1 MSTIERGIGGVGS
14 WLDERLRGAGFLK
27 RTFNKVFPD
36 HWSFMLGEIA
46 LYSFIVLLLSGT
58 FLTLFFKPSMTE
70 VVYEGSYVPLRGV
83 HMSEAYA
90 STLDLSFDVR
100 GGLLMRQIHHW
111 AALLF
116 VAAMVV
122 HSMRAFF
129 TGAFRKPRELNW
141 LLGVGLLTL
150 GFGAGFTGYSLPDD
164 LLSGTGLRI
173 IEGILLSIPLVGTY
187 LSFFLFGGEFPGDD
201 LIPRLYIIHVLLI
214 PGIIIAL
221 ITLHIFLV
229 VVQKHSQWPGLGRTQ
244 HNVVGYKFFPIYM
257 SKAGGFFFV
266 VFGVLAVL
274 GGIAQINP
282 VWLFGPYNP
291 TQITAGSQPDW
302 YIGFFDGALRAM
314 PNWETNVLGHT
325 ISWNVLVPAVVIPGI
340 LFTLYAIYPF
350 LEQWVTGDKREHHIL
365 DRPRDNPT
373 RTGFGVMALTFYSL
387 LLVNGG
393 NDIIADQFGL
403 SINAITW
410 TVRIG
415 VIVLPPIA
423 FLITRRICVGLQRRD
438 RDKLLHGRESG
449 IVRRLP
455 SGEMIEVHEPISES
469 ERHFLLARE
478 NTRPLELGP
487 PVDENGV
494 ARPGRLAAKV
504 RARVSR
510 FFFGS
515 HVDKPTPEEIE
526 AARHHDAELESGEDA
541 QAVDH
546 AERRELTG
554 SAD

>member
-1 MSTIERGIGGVGS
+1 
-14 WLDERLRGAGFLK
+14 
-27 RTFNKVFPD
+27 
-36 HWSFMLGEIA
+36 
-46 LYSFIVLLLSGT
+46 
-58 FLTLFFKPSMTE
+58 
-70 VVYEGSYVPLRGV
+70 
-83 HMSEAYA
+83 
-90 STLDLSFDVR
+90 VR

-150 GFGAGFTGYSLPDD
+150 GLGAGFTGYSLPDD

-173 IEGILLSIPLVGTY
+173 IEGVLLSIPLLGTF

-201 LIPRLYIIHVLLI
+201 LVPRLFIIHVLLI

-221 ITLHIFLV
+221 ITVHIFLV

-257 SKAGGFFFV
+257 AKAGGFFFV
-266 VFGVLAVL
+266 VFGVLALL

-282 VWLFGPYNP
+282 VWMFGPYNP

-302 YIGFFDGALRAM
+302 YIGFIDGSLRAM
-314 PNWETNVLGHT
+314 PNWETNLFGHT
-325 ISWNVLVPAVVIPGI
+325 ISWNVFIPAAVIPG
-340 LFTLYAIYPF
+340 LAFTVYALWPF
-350 LEQWVTGDKREHHIL
+350 IEQWVTGDKREHHIL

-373 RTGFGVMALTFYSL
+373 RTGFGVMALTFYVVL
-387 LLVNGG
+387 LIDGG
-393 NDIIADQFGL
+393 NDIIADKFGL

-410 TVRIG
+410 TVRVA

-423 FLITRRICVGLQRRD
+423 FVITRRICLGLQRRD

-478 NTRPLELGP
+478 ENRPLELGP
-487 PVDENGV
+487 AVDENGV
-494 ARPGRLAAKV
+494 TRPGRMAANV

-515 HVDKPTPEEIE
+515 HVDKPTPAEIE
-526 AARHHDAELESGEDA
+526 AAHHHDAELEAIEGAEP
-541 QAVDH
+541 VEH